1 MVPNLFGHYFQFMEI
16 YRMKKSLLAVA
27 AIGAFASAAQAQSS
41 VTVYGI
47 LDVGYS
53 SLSATAKDGYAT
65 KVNEVNAGNQSTS
78 RLGVKGVEDL
88 GNGMKAGFTA
98 EFGLN
103 PTSPNLSGSSN
114 NYYATTGL
122 TTSGSTM
129 DNRQTFVSLE
139 KAGVGT
145 IKLGRQY
152 TLVHEAVGSNTAAG
166 ANNVVGDALYSGGN
180 SSSAATYM
188 ANRDDNY
195 TIRATQAVNLVSPTV
210 FGLTASGQF
219 SPSAKDAD
227 AAAGTA
233 SSGATYTNVS
243 GARLN
248 YVFDK
253 LNVDLAAQNTRVK
266 RDNLTKI
273 SSGATV
279 MIGNTIYTVASGGLT
294 ALPIVNTNT
303 VDTAIL
309 ASYDFGIVK
318 AFYGHATRQTMNQD
332 VTVAVA
338 TQVVKKT
345 VDQLGVKAP
354 ITPTIDVM
362 ASYSRGKYQTTS
374 TSQNFGVSGYQLG
387 ANYMLSKRTNLYA
400 IYGASNQDTTTASGA
415 AKDTQAVAGIRHT
428 F

>member
-1 MVPNLFGHYFQFMEI
+1 
-16 YRMKKSLLAVA
+16 MKKSLLAVA
-27 AIGAFASAAQAQSS
+27 AMTAFAGAAQAQSS

-53 SLSATAKDGYAT
+53 SLSATAKDGYAY
-65 KVNEVNAGNQSTS
+65 KANEVNAGNQSTS
-78 RLGVKGVEDL
+78 RLGVKGVEDI
-88 GNGMKAGFTA
+88 GGGMKVGFTS

-122 TTSGSTM
+122 TTAGSTM
-129 DNRQTFVSLE
+129 DNRQTFVSVE
-139 KAGVGT
+139 QAGVGT

-152 TLVHEAVGSNTAAG
+152 TMVHEAVGSNTAAG

-180 SSSAATYM
+180 SDKAATYM

-195 TIRATQAVNLVSPTV
+195 TIRATQAVNLVSPTM
-210 FGLTASGQF
+210 FGLTASAQY

-227 AAAGTA
+227 AAPLTA
-233 SSGATYTNVS
+233 SSGATYTNVA
-243 GARLN
+243 GARIN
-248 YVFDK
+248 YVLGKFT
-253 LNVDLAAQNTRVK
+253 VDVAGQNTRVK

-279 MIGNTIYTVASGGLT
+279 MIGNTMYIINAATGLT

-309 ASYDFGIVK
+309 ASYDFGAVK

-332 VTVAVA
+332 LTVALP
-338 TQVVKKT
+338 TQAVKKT
-345 VDQLGVKAP
+345 VDQIGVKAP
-354 ITPTIDVM
+354 VTAAIDLT
-362 ASYSRGKYQTTS
+362 ASYSKGKYQAGPTT
-374 TSQNFGVSGYQLG
+374 QNFGISGYQLG
-387 ANYMLSKRTNLYA
+387 ADYKLSKRTNLYA
-400 IYGASNQDTTTASGA
+400 IYGAANQDTTTGAGA